1 MGLVTFLSAR
11 QLLAHETGD
20 VTGGF
25 LSGITHPLF
34 GLDHVA
40 AMVAVGLWGGQ
51 LKQPAMW
58 LLPVTFPV
66 VMAMGGVLGA
76 RGIPLPAVEVA
87 IALSAIVLGFM
98 VAGSVKPP
106 LWVAA
111 VLVGAFAIFHGHA
124 HGTELPES
132 ATPLAYGAGFVISTG
147 LLHVS
152 GILIGLLIAWPAGE
166 KVVRICGGLIA
177 CVGIYFLTGGLSG

>member
-1 MGLVTFLSAR
+1 MNKQGNTIARSLPVMVAVVTCLSAR

-76 RGIPLPAVEVA
+76 RGIPLPAVEIA
-87 IALSAIVLGFM
+87 IAVSAIL
-98 VAGSVKPP
+98 
-106 LWVAA
+106 
-111 VLVGAFAIFHGHA
+111 
-124 HGTELPES
+124 
-132 ATPLAYGAGFVISTG
+132 
-147 LLHVS
+147 
-152 GILIGLLIAWPAGE
+152 
-166 KVVRICGGLIA
+166 
-177 CVGIYFLTGGLSG
+177 